1 MKLGDYPLHHGG
13 VGAIRSLGRLG
24 VPMYAITE
32 DRYTPAAVSRH
43 LRRAFVWPTTG
54 TEEPEWL
61 VDGLL
66 RIGRRIGRPA
76 VLIPTDEEAAVLIA
90 EHQEELA
97 TRFLFPRVD
106 GKLPRRLASKQGLH
120 ELCVEHGISSP
131 VSSFP
136 QSYEE
141 VERFAERACFPVV
154 AKNCEAF
161 ERRRQPAVNGTTR
174 IADREGLLRL
184 ARGWGER
191 PGVILQE
198 YLPREDAEDWI
209 VHAYFDADST
219 PLAMFTGVKVRSW
232 PPHAGMTANAYVVDN
247 PELAD
252 IAARFIKQIGF
263 SGVIDLDLRFDRRDG
278 RYKLLDFNPRMG
290 AQFRLFE
297 NEAGID
303 VVRAMHLDLTGRA
316 VPEGNSSPGGGTSW
330 RTSICRPC
338 SPTGAAG
345 TPRRTRRLA
354 RAVRSWR
361 GSRVTIRCRSSR
373 CSRASYGRARS
384 ICITCGGPAASAMP
398 TCAPSHPKHVRRPWP
413 PETGTEGRGGKGR
426 GGKGRGGKAEAGRQG
441 GKAGREGQK
450 QEQKAHEVGMTCPG
464 EGLRDSTGSSHRRR
478 AVRSVHRRASARARH
493 SGPGVR

>member
-1 MKLGDYPLHHGG
+1 MGGPVARGTWCAPVQADRDVPGLVVKLGDYPLHHGG

-32 DRYTPAAVSRH
+32 DRYTPAAVSRY

-154 AKNCEAF
+154 AKNREAF

-184 ARGWGER
+184 ARGWGDR

-247 PELAD
+247 PELSD

-316 VPEGNSSPGGGTSW
+316 VPEGEQLAGRRYVVENIDLPALLAYRRSGYTTPHAPARASGTELAWLAGDDPLPFLTMLARFVRPGAKHLYHLW
-330 RTSICRPC
+330 RTN
-338 SPTGAAG
+338 
-345 TPRRTRRLA
+345 RLGNA
-354 RAVRSWR
+354 
-361 GSRVTIRCRSSR
+361 
-373 CSRASYGRARS
+373 
-384 ICITCGGPAASAMP
+384 
-398 TCAPSHPKHVRRPWP
+398 HVRP
-413 PETGTEGRGGKGR
+413 
-426 GGKGRGGKAEAGRQG
+426 
-441 GKAGREGQK
+441 
-450 QEQKAHEVGMTCPG
+450 
-464 EGLRDSTGSSHRRR
+464 
-478 AVRSVHRRASARARH
+478 
-493 SGPGVR
+493 